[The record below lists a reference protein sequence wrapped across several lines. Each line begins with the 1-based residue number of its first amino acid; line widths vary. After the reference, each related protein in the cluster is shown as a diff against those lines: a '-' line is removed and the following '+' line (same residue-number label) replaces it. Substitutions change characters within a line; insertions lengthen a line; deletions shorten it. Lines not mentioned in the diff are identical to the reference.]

1 MGHRATQDLYNPSQ
15 EGVSGGLIG
24 FFELCGIA
32 RWKGWFEGLA
42 VLLGWF
48 LAEGFSVAA
57 ADGNE
62 VG

>member
-24 FFELCGIA
+24 FFELW
-32 RWKGWFEGLA
+32 WKGWFEGFA

-57 ADGNE
+57 ADGSE